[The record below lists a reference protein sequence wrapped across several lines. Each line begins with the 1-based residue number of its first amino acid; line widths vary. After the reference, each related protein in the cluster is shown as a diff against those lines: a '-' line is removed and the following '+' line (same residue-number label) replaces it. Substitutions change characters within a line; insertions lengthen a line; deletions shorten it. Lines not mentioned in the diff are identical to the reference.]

1 LTAKKTLEDVEVAGK
16 TVLVRVDF
24 NVPFRPGGA
33 VISDDSRI
41 RASLETI
48 RYLIGRQCRVV
59 LCSHLGRPQGRVV
72 EELRIGPVAARLSE
86 LLGIPV
92 AVAPDCVGPEV
103 AGMVSTLTAGEVLV
117 LENLRFHPE
126 EERNDPEFAEAL
138 SFLGGR
144 MADVFVN
151 DAFGTAHRAH
161 ASTAGVARFLPAVSG
176 FLMARELEMLGRAL
190 DGAGRPFVAVLGGAK
205 VPDKIVVLRQLMARV
220 DRLIIGGGMV
230 AAFLRARGMEV
241 GESLL
246 DNDDVPVAAELL
258 STAQSQDVEMLL
270 PEDVVVADAFS
281 ETARHR
287 VADVEE
293 IPPGWRIMD
302 IGPRTATSYETAL
315 ADAGTVIWNGPM
327 GVSEWPPFAEGTAR
341 IARALA
347 RLNDATTVL
356 GGGSTAEA
364 VGALGLTA
372 QMTHVS
378 TGGGASLEYLEGR
391 TLPGVAALMDK
402 E

>member
-1 LTAKKTLEDVEVAGK
+1 MTVKKTIEDVEVVGK

-24 NVPFRPGGA
+24 NVPFKPGDA

-41 RASLETI
+41 RASLGTI
-48 RYLIGRQCRVV
+48 RYLIGRQSRVV

-86 LLGIPV
+86 LLGMPV
-92 AVAPDCVGPEV
+92 AGAPDCIGSEV
-103 AGMVSTLTAGEVLV
+103 AGMVSALAAGEILV

-126 EERNDPEFAEAL
+126 EERNDSAFAEAL
-138 SFLGGR
+138 ASL
-144 MADVFVN
+144 AEVFVN

-161 ASTAGVARFLPAVSG
+161 ASTEGVARFLPAVAG
-176 FLMARELEMLGRAL
+176 FLMSRELDMLGRAL
-190 DGAGRPFVAVLGGAK
+190 AGAGRPFVAVLGGAK

-230 AAFLRARGMEV
+230 AAFLRAQGMEV

-246 DNDDVPVAAELL
+246 DDDDVPVATELL
-258 STAQSQDVEMLL
+258 STARSQDAEMLL

-287 VADVEE
+287 VADVAE

-302 IGPRTATSYETAL
+302 IGPRTATSYERAL
-315 ADAGTVIWNGPM
+315 SDARTVIWNGPM

-347 RLNDATTVL
+347 RLKDATTVL

-378 TGGGASLEYLEGR
+378 TGGGASLEYLKGR
-391 TLPGVAALMDK
+391 TLPGVASLMDK

>member
-1 LTAKKTLEDVEVAGK
+1 MAGKRTLRDIEVAGK

-24 NVPFRPGGA
+24 NVPFRPGGTE
-33 VISDDSRI
+33 ISDDSRI

-48 RYLIGRQCRVV
+48 RYLIDRQCRVV
-59 LCSHLGRPQGRVV
+59 LCTHLGRPSGRVV
-72 EELRIGPVAARLSE
+72 EELRTGPIAVRLAE
-86 LLGIPV
+86 LLGISV
-92 AVAPDCVGPEV
+92 AMAPDCVGPEV
-103 AGMVSTLTAGEVLV
+103 ATMARGLAAGGVLL

-126 EERNDPEFAEAL
+126 EERNDRAFAESLA
-138 SFLGGR
+138 SP
-144 MADVFVN
+144 ADVFVN

-161 ASTAGVARFLPAVSG
+161 ASTVGVARFLPAVSG
-176 FLMARELEMLGRAL
+176 FLMAKELDMLGRAL
-190 DGAGRPFVAVLGGAK
+190 DAPRRPFVAVVGGAK
-205 VPDKIVVLRQLMARV
+205 VPDKIAVLRRLMTRV
-220 DRLIIGGGMV
+220 DRFIIGGGMA

-246 DNDDVPVAAELL
+246 DEADVPVAAEMLR
-258 STAQSQDVEMLL
+258 SARAQGVETLL
-270 PEDVVVADAFS
+270 PEDVVVADAFLDTAAHRIVDAS
-281 ETARHR
+281 E
-287 VADVEE
+287 V
-293 IPPGWRIMD
+293 PPAWRIMD
-302 IGPRTATSYETAL
+302 IGPRTAASYERAL
-315 ADAGTVIWNGPM
+315 ADARTVIWNGPM
-327 GVSEWPPFAEGTAR
+327 GVSEWRPFAEGTAR

-347 RLNDATTVL
+347 RLKDATTVL

-378 TGGGASLEYLEGR
+378 TGGGASLEFLEGR